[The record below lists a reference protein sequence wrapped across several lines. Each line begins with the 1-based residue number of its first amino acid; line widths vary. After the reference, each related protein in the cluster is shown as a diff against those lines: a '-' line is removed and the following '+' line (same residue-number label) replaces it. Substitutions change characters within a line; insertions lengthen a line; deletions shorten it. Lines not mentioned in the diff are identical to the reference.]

1 MFIYLAALAAVFL
14 AQSGVTAFI
23 QAPAKRASRTRATW
37 GGASK
42 NDAAKHLAGPL
53 GWDLGEDSLDWAASK
68 DDGVGS
74 PSDDPTPSMNLSDG
88 DDLALARRRRGDRA
102 LLEGAWGREAVRHK
116 FRGQTHEDLVCPA
129 ARALALKWG
138 KACAVAYPALTVLAV
153 CSIGPEGVT

>member
-1 MFIYLAALAAVFL
+1 MFIYVAALSVVFL

-23 QAPAKRASRTRATW
+23 QAPAKAPRATTKATW
-37 GGASK
+37 GAPRL
-42 NDAAKHLAGPL
+42 LARPI
-53 GWDLGEDSLDWAASK
+53 GWDLGDDSLGWATSK
-68 DDGVGS
+68 DDGGGGG
-74 PSDDPTPSMNLSDG
+74 PSEATNLSDG
-88 DDLALARRRRGDRA
+88 DDVALARRRRGDRA

-116 FRGQTHEDLVCPA
+116 FRGQTREDLVCPA

>member
-1 MFIYLAALAAVFL
+1 MFIYVAALSVVFL

-23 QAPAKRASRTRATW
+23 QAPAKRASTRATW
-37 GGASK
+37 GGAPK
-42 NDAAKHLAGPL
+42 NDAARHLAGPVQ
-53 GWDLGEDSLDWAASK
+53 WDWVP

-74 PSDDPTPSMNLSDG
+74 PSDDPTPSTNVSDG
-88 DDLALARRRRGDRA
+88 DDVALARRRRGDRA

-116 FRGQTHEDLVCPA
+116 FRGQTREDLVCPA
-129 ARALALKWG
+129 ARKLALKWG

>member
-1 MFIYLAALAAVFL
+1 MFIYVAALSVVFL

-23 QAPAKRASRTRATW
+23 QAPAKRASTRATW
-37 GGASK
+37 AGAPK
-42 NDAAKHLAGPL
+42 NDAARHLAGPL
-53 GWDLGEDSLDWAASK
+53 GWDLGDDALGWAKSQ
-68 DDGVGS
+68 DDGGGS
-74 PSDDPTPSMNLSDG
+74 PSDGTNLSDG
-88 DDLALARRRRGDRA
+88 DDVALARRRRGDRA

-116 FRGQTHEDLVCPA
+116 FRGQTREDLVCPA

>member
-1 MFIYLAALAAVFL
+1 MFIYVAALAVMFIC
-14 AQSGVTAFI
+14 QSGVTGFI
-23 QAPAKRASRTRATW
+23 QAPVKAPRATRATW

-42 NDAAKHLAGPL
+42 SDAAKHLAGPVQ
-53 GWDLGEDSLDWAASK
+53 WEWVP

-74 PSDDPTPSMNLSDG
+74 PSDDPTLSTNLSDG
-88 DDLALARRRRGDRA
+88 DGPAALALARRRRGDRA

-116 FRGQTHEDLVCPA
+116 FRGQTREDLVCPA
-129 ARALALKWG
+129 ARKLAVKWG

>member
-1 MFIYLAALAAVFL
+1 MFIYVAALSVVFL

-23 QAPAKRASRTRATW
+23 QAPAKRASTRATW
-37 GGASK
+37 GGAPK
-42 NDAAKHLAGPL
+42 NDAARHLAGPVQ
-53 GWDLGEDSLDWAASK
+53 WDWVP

-88 DDLALARRRRGDRA
+88 DDVALARRRGGDRA

-116 FRGQTHEDLVCPA
+116 FRGQTREDLVCPA

>member
-1 MFIYLAALAAVFL
+1 MFIYVAALSVVFL

-23 QAPAKRASRTRATW
+23 QAPAKRASTRGATW

-42 NDAAKHLAGPL
+42 SDAAKHLAGPL
-53 GWDLGEDSLDWAASK
+53 QWEWVPDDCGGSL
-68 DDGVGS
+68 
-74 PSDDPTPSMNLSDG
+74 SDDPTPSTNLSDG
-88 DDLALARRRRGDRA
+88 DDVALARRRRGDRA

-116 FRGQTHEDLVCPA
+116 FRGQTREDLVCPA

-138 KACAVAYPALTVLAV
+138 KAAAVAYPALTFLAV

>member
-1 MFIYLAALAAVFL
+1 MFIYVAALSVVFL

-23 QAPAKRASRTRATW
+23 QAPAAKRATTRATW

-42 NDAAKHLAGPL
+42 SDAAKHLAGPL
-53 GWDLGEDSLDWAASK
+53 QWEWVP

-74 PSDDPTPSMNLSDG
+74 PSDDPTPSTNLSDG
-88 DDLALARRRRGDRA
+88 DDVALARRRRGDRA

-116 FRGQTHEDLVCPA
+116 FRGQTREDLVCPA

>member
-1 MFIYLAALAAVFL
+1 MFIYVAALSVVFL

-23 QAPAKRASRTRATW
+23 QAPAKRVSTRGATW
-37 GGASK
+37 GGGASK
-42 NDAAKHLAGPL
+42 NDAAKHLAGPVQ
-53 GWDLGEDSLDWAASK
+53 WEWVP
-68 DDGVGS
+68 DDGGGS
-74 PSDDPTPSMNLSDG
+74 PSDDTNLSDG
-88 DDLALARRRRGDRA
+88 DVALARRRRGDRA

-116 FRGQTHEDLVCPA
+116 FRGQTSEDLVCPA

>member
-1 MFIYLAALAAVFL
+1 MLIYVAALSVVFL

-42 NDAAKHLAGPL
+42 SDAAKHLAGPL
-53 GWDLGEDSLDWAASK
+53 QWEWVP

-74 PSDDPTPSMNLSDG
+74 PSDDPTLSTNLSDG
-88 DDLALARRRRGDRA
+88 DVALARRRRGDRA

-116 FRGQTHEDLVCPA
+116 FRGQTREDLVCPA

>member
-1 MFIYLAALAAVFL
+1 MFIYVAALSVVFL

-23 QAPAKRASRTRATW
+23 QAPAKRASRTGATW

-42 NDAAKHLAGPL
+42 NDAAKRLAGPV
-53 GWDLGEDSLDWAASK
+53 GWDLGDDSLGWAASQ
-68 DDGVGS
+68 DDGVA
-74 PSDDPTPSMNLSDG
+74 PDDTNVSDG
-88 DDLALARRRRGDRA
+88 DDVALARRRRGDRA

-116 FRGQTHEDLVCPA
+116 FRGQTSEDLVCPA
-129 ARALALKWG
+129 ARALALRWG

>member
-1 MFIYLAALAAVFL
+1 MFIYVGALAVVFL

-23 QAPAKRASRTRATW
+23 QAPAKRASTRATW
-37 GGASK
+37 GGAPK
-42 NDAAKHLAGPL
+42 NDAAKHLAGPV
-53 GWDLGEDSLDWAASK
+53 GWDLGDDALGWAASQ
-68 DDGVGS
+68 DDGGGS
-74 PSDDPTPSMNLSDG
+74 PPDDTNLSDG
-88 DDLALARRRRGDRA
+88 DDVALARRRRGDRA

-116 FRGQTHEDLVCPA
+116 FRGQTREDLVCPA

>member
-1 MFIYLAALAAVFL
+1 MLLYVGALAVVFL
-14 AQSGVTAFI
+14 AQSGVAAFI

-53 GWDLGEDSLDWAASK
+53 GWDLGDDSLGWAASQ

-74 PSDDPTPSMNLSDG
+74 PSDDPTPSTNVSDG
-88 DDLALARRRRGDRA
+88 DDVALARRCRGDRA

-116 FRGQTHEDLVCPA
+116 FRGQTRDDLVCPA
-129 ARALALKWG
+129 ARKLALKWG

>member
-1 MFIYLAALAAVFL
+1 MLLYVGALAVVFL

-42 NDAAKHLAGPL
+42 SDAAKHLAGPL
-53 GWDLGEDSLDWAASK
+53 GWDLGDDALGWAASQ
-68 DDGVGS
+68 DDGVES
-74 PSDDPTPSMNLSDG
+74 PSDDPTPSTNLSDG
-88 DDLALARRRRGDRA
+88 DDVALARRRRGDRA
-102 LLEGAWGREAVRHK
+102 PLEGAWGREAVRHK
-116 FRGQTHEDLVCPA
+116 FRGQTREDLVCPA
-129 ARALALKWG
+129 ARKLALRWG

>member
-23 QAPAKRASRTRATW
+23 QAPAKRASTRATW

-42 NDAAKHLAGPL
+42 SDAAKHLAGPVQ
-53 GWDLGEDSLDWAASK
+53 WEWVP
-68 DDGVGS
+68 DDGGGS
-74 PSDDPTPSMNLSDG
+74 PSDDTNLSDG
-88 DDLALARRRRGDRA
+88 DVALARRRRGDRA

-116 FRGQTHEDLVCPA
+116 FRGQTSEDLVCPA
-129 ARALALKWG
+129 ARALALRWG
-138 KACAVAYPALTVLAV
+138 KACAVAYPALTVFAV